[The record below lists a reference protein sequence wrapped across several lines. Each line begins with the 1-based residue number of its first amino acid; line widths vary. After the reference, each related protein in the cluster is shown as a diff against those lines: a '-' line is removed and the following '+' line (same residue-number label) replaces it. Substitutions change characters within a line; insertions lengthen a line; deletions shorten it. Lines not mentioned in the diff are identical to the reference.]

1 MNKYIRKNLLKS
13 HSKVA
18 IVLVLVLFVAS
29 SVSPA
34 QTISKDTETE
44 ETGVSQNNE
53 NNPPVLIEKGPI
65 QESILYYDGS
75 IIELQ
80 TEIVSQLISDSD
92 PTVMTLEDL
101 KAIVYSRRESFENE
115 QKIVIVN
122 NNNPRSGLNI
132 VFNTDGSVPGD
143 AIAALGD
150 CEAYLES
157 FFGDSITVS
166 VNVAFANLPSG
177 ILGQTS
183 VYYAGSVSWINS
195 RNGLQNDMDSDDVI
209 QNWLP
214 SGSTI
219 PVRYNDG
226 SSTVTNE
233 NRVFWS
239 KANYR
244 AAIGSVSGIAGAITI
259 NTDYTWDY
267 DPSNGVSGFSFND
280 VMLHEVGHAL
290 GFVSHAESWLQGDND
305 MYTLDIF
312 RFRRDDGSNDYNPD
326 NYEEF
331 QTTPRLVDYNK
342 DSVSDIIDAEYRMS
356 DGDPYQA
363 SHFYYTSSA
372 LMAPAI
378 GSGETNYP
386 NYMTTADINMFD
398 AIGWN
403 HPKFVSPPPPY
414 DPSTPTGNTPIPQ
427 GFPHEYTTVTIDPNG
442 HDLYYMWHWGN
453 EISEWIGPYASGI
466 PCTVNHTW
474 DHYRDSY
481 SVKVKA
487 RDIHGDESDWS
498 NSKSVRVTIPGDLNA
513 DGNVTLSDL
522 ATLLSNYGTSSG
534 ASYEDGDING
544 DGGVDLSD
552 LATLLAYYGQSEEP
566 TPLLEEGFEDEIM
579 PPSGWTHINTQDPPY
594 TWHIVDTSDADVGV
608 HSGGYAAAVK
618 RYHTSTQD
626 EKLISPEID
635 LTGYGVVTL
644 EFWAASWTWNPG
656 ATVKI
661 IIEGDGIY
669 DEIWNMIED
678 EDWETVEY
686 RNVTLDLSSYV
697 DETITIC
704 FQYVGMQGWH
714 FGLDDITIYAG

>member
-1 MNKYIRKNLLKS
+1 MNKYIKKNLLKS

-34 QTISKDTETE
+34 QTISMGNETE
-44 ETGVSQNNE
+44 EIGVSQNNE

-115 QKIVIVN
+115 QKIVVVN
-122 NNNPRSGLNI
+122 NNNLRSGLNI

-143 AIAALGD
+143 AITALGD

-219 PVRYNDG
+219 PVRYNDD

-233 NRVFWS
+233 NRAFWS
-239 KANYR
+239 KANYK
-244 AAIGSVSGIAGAITI
+244 ATIGAVSGIAGAITL

-290 GFVSHAESWLQGDND
+290 GFVSYAEDWLQGDND

-363 SHFYYTSSA
+363 SHFYYTSNA

-386 NYMTTADINMFD
+386 NYMINADIDMFD
-398 AIGWN
+398 AIGWDYPLFPN
-403 HPKFVSPPPPY
+403 DPPY
-414 DPSTPTGNTPIPQ
+414 TPSTPTGSTPVPSSYA
-427 GFPHEYTTVTIDPNG
+427 HEYSTSTTDPDGNQV
-442 HDLYYMWHWGN
+442 YYMWNWGG
-453 EISEWIGPYASGI
+453 EISDWIGPYDSGI
-466 PCTVNHTW
+466 PVTESHTW
-474 DHYRDSY
+474 NHYGVY
-481 SVKVKA
+481 EVKVRAK
-487 RDIHGDESDWS
+487 DTYNDVSDWS
-498 NSKSVRVTIPGDLNA
+498 NSLSVRVVIPGDLNI
-513 DGNVTLSDL
+513 DGNVSLDDL
-522 ATLLSNYGTSSG
+522 AALLANYGMTSG
-534 ASYEDGDING
+534 ATYEDGDIDGNG
-544 DGGVDLSD
+544 DVSLSD
-552 LATLLAYYGQSEEP
+552 LAALLGYYGSTEGITETLLQEN
-566 TPLLEEGFEDEIM
+566 FEDGIM
-579 PPSGWTHINTQDPPY
+579 PPEGWTLINTQDPPY
-594 TWHIVDTSDADVGV
+594 TWHIVDSTDADVGV
-608 HSGGYAAAVK
+608 HSGYYAAAVK
-618 RYHTSTQD
+618 RYHISDQD
-626 EKLISPEID
+626 EKLISFELD
-635 LTGYGVVTL
+635 LSGYNDVAL

-656 ATVKI
+656 ATVKVI
-661 IIEGDGIY
+661 VKGDGID
-669 DEIWNMIED
+669 DEIWDMIQD
-678 EDWETVEY
+678 EVWETVEY
-686 RNVTLDLSSYV
+686 RNVTLDLSDYIG
-697 DETITIC
+697 EIITVSWN
-704 FQYVGMQGWH
+704 YVGMQGWH
-714 FGLDDITIYAG
+714 FGLDDILVYAG